1 MARRILL
8 ATDLLFDASNRA
20 RQGPDVRA
28 LFFERA
34 LDKIMHRM
42 LSKQRALLACTLA
55 ALVTLSSASA
65 FAVAPPPEVRA
76 KPSLFEAID
85 IVRGA
90 QARPIDESVDQ
101 LIDDALSYGDYS
113 PSTPLDW
120 IMFTALKFSSAFAPS
135 SSAET
140 FWVEQ
145 FPSITAPERLFS
157 FVSVPAK
164 KRSRVRISSHFGPR
178 YHPIL
183 KRWKLH
189 NGVDFAAPTG
199 TPVRAARSGIVRS
212 AGWRGAAG
220 KLVVIDHLD
229 GHTSAYAHLSRIRD
243 GLAAGDPILAG
254 STLGE
259 VGTTGR
265 STGPHLHFV
274 VRRHGR
280 PVDPLTIEGF
290 DYVAPIEALEQEL
303 HHRRRVQPL
312 LATLGLASEDS

>member
-1 MARRILL
+1 MR
-8 ATDLLFDASNRA
+8 ASTN
-20 RQGPDVRA
+20 A
-28 LFFERA
+28 LF
-34 LDKIMHRM
+34 KIMSRL
-42 LSKQRALLACTLA
+42 LSKQGASI
-55 ALVTLSSASA
+55 ALVLAICTCATSTSA
-65 FAVAPPPEVRA
+65 FAVAPPPELRA

-90 QARPIDESVDQ
+90 QAKPIDESVDQ
-101 LIDDALSYGDYS
+101 LIDEALSYGDYT

-120 IMFTALKFSSAFAPS
+120 ITFTALKFAGAFAPS
-135 SSAET
+135 VNAEA

-145 FPSITAPERLFS
+145 LPSIAAPERWLS
-157 FVSVPAK
+157 LVASPQLQA
-164 KRSRVRISSHFGPR
+164 RPRVRISSHFGPR

-199 TPVRAARSGIVRS
+199 TPVRAARAGIVRS

-229 GHTSAYAHLSRIRD
+229 GHTSAYAHLSEIRD
-243 GLAAGDPILAG
+243 GLAAGDPVLAG
-254 STLGE
+254 SKIGE

-280 PVDPLTIEGF
+280 PLDPLTIEGF
-290 DYVAPIEALEQEL
+290 DYVAPIEELEQEL
-303 HHRRRVQPL
+303 YHRRHIRPL
-312 LATLGLASEDS
+312 LATLGLSSEDF